1 MRVSQTIPML
11 RIFSVEKAKEFYV
24 DFLGFRIEWDHRF
37 AENSPA
43 YMQVRRGGLV
53 LHLTEHHGDCCPGS
67 AVFVE
72 MEGVLDLHREL
83 IGKDYRYLK
92 PGVEEPPWGGRCMTV
107 LDPFG
112 NKILFNDRG
121 APPKEADPC

>member
-1 MRVSQTIPML
+1 ML

-24 DFLGFRIEWDHRF
+24 GFLGFTFEWDHRF
-37 AENSPA
+37 DENSPA
-43 YMQVRRGGLV
+43 YMQVSRDGLV

-72 MEGVLDLHREL
+72 MEGLLAFHQEL
-83 IGKDYRYLK
+83 TAKDYRYLK
-92 PGVEEPPWGGRCMTV
+92 PGICREPWGASVTV

-112 NKILFNDRG
+112 NKILFNERRT
-121 APPKEADPC
+121 APEA

>member
-1 MRVSQTIPML
+1 MQARQTIPIL

-24 DFLGFRIEWDHRF
+24 NFLGFTFEWAHRF
-37 AENSPA
+37 DEMSPT
-43 YMQVRRGGLV
+43 YMQVSRDGLV

-72 MEGVLDLHREL
+72 INGLLAFHQEL
-83 IGKDYRYLK
+83 TGKRYRYMK
-92 PGVEEPPWGGRCMTV
+92 PGICQEPWGASLTV

-112 NKILFNDRG
+112 NKLRFNERRAEPDAG
-121 APPKEADPC
+121 QA